1 LKDVAQV
8 LAQEHI
14 NILSTNTHT
23 NTKNQSV
30 TMDITIEIQ
39 DLGQLSQAL
48 DKIGEIHNV
57 LRARRKGVS
66 L

>member
-1 LKDVAQV
+1 VQILSE
-8 LAQEHI
+8 EHI
-14 NILSTNTHT
+14 NILRSNTHT

-30 TMDITIEIQ
+30 TMDITMEIQ
-39 DLGQLSQAL
+39 NLGQLSQAL